1 MLKKMVV
8 VLAVMFLMAGPV
20 LADSFTI
27 DSVNPGIGLVGQ
39 INFTVNDDG
48 NVFQTW
54 GYCIQDGV
62 YSYIGKPYTGEIRE
76 LKDTQLWQAKL
87 IYDAY
92 HPVDPSGLEAKA
104 LQEAL
109 WGTVGSFDLTNTDLA
124 ASLRSMYKWAD
135 VTDILPGID
144 GDQRTFGQDFII
156 AKASPVPEPATL
168 LLLGFGLIGM
178 GVGARRK
185 FVKCVD

>member
-27 DSVNPGIGLVGQ
+27 DSVSPGIGLVGQ
-39 INFTVNDDG
+39 INFTVNDDV

-62 YSYIGKPYTGEIRE
+62 YSYIGQPYTGAIRE
-76 LKDTQLWQAKL
+76 LTNDQLWQAKL
-87 IYDAY
+87 IYDKY
-92 HPVDPSGLEAKA
+92 QLPVTNQIASD
-104 LQEAL
+104 LQTAL
-109 WGTVGSFDLTNTDLA
+109 WGPVGSFNLADTNLA
-124 ASLRSMYKWAD
+124 ALLRSMYKWAD
-135 VTDILPGID
+135 VTDIPPGKD
-144 GDQRTFGQDFII
+144 GDQRIFGQDFII
-156 AKASPVPEPATL
+156 AQASSVPEPATL

-185 FVKCVD
+185 FVK